1 MKRFR
6 ILSVVNLLTLISFQ
20 SNEKEWKEIKVLM
33 KFKIQIDDGR
43 ANKGSKIENTTDPA
57 ESSKKSVT
65 QGETLITD
73 TNMNNHKVLLV

>member
-20 SNEKEWKEIKVLM
+20 SNEREWKEIKVLM
-33 KFKIQIDDGR
+33 KSKIQIDDGR
-43 ANKGSKIENTTDPA
+43 ANKDSKIENTNDPA
-57 ESSKKSVT
+57 ESSKQSVT

-73 TNMNNHKVLLV
+73 TNMNNNKVLLV

>member
-20 SNEKEWKEIKVLM
+20 SNEREWKEIKVLM
-33 KFKIQIDDGR
+33 KSKIQIDDGR
-43 ANKGSKIENTTDPA
+43 ANKDNKIENTNDPA
-57 ESSKKSVT
+57 ESSKQSVT

-73 TNMNNHKVLLV
+73 TNMNINKVLLV